1 MDRQYA
7 KVPRGRRHH
16 PTRARDVR
24 KYRDCLRLDFG
35 FECGYCLARE
45 AEVGPGDPFGGYQ
58 IDHFRPRS
66 LFKNRQHVYDNLVW
80 TCTLCNRAKGD
91 AWPSQR
97 EQDAGIRFLDPV
109 EDALGEHV
117 FTRGETVDIIDAS
130 PSGEFFVEAL
140 RLNAAAHRERRRRR
154 EKLNTALRTALSVL
168 SQLAA
173 RNPAAQAISTAL
185 NEVQG
190 LRREVGE
197 SLPWDA
203 PSSCRCSVGL
213 SSVPNT
219 QTPGPMP

>member
-16 PTRARDVR
+16 PMRASDVR

-45 AEVGPGDPFGGYQ
+45 TEVGPVDPYGGFQ

-66 LFKNRQHVYDNLVW
+66 LFKNRQHMYDNLVW

-91 AWPSQR
+91 TWPSRR
-97 EQDAGIRFLDPV
+97 EQDAGIRFLDPA

-117 FTRGETVDIIDAS
+117 CTRGETVDIINAS
-130 PSGEFFVEAL
+130 PSGEFFVETL
-140 RLNAAAHRERRRRR
+140 RLNTAAHRERRKRRD
-154 EKLNTALRTALSVL
+154 KLSAALRMAVSAL

-173 RNPAAQAISTAL
+173 RNPAAQEISRELDAAQIL
-185 NEVQG
+185 Q
-190 LRREVGE
+190 REVGE
-197 SLPWDA
+197 SPPRDA

-219 QTPGPMP
+219 RTPRPIP